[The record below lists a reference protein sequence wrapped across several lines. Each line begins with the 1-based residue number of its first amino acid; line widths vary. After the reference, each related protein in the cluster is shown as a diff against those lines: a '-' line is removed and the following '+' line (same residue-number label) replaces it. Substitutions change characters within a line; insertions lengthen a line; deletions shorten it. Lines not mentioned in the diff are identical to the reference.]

1 MSAANRYFSGNGK
14 PSMEKSKFV
23 QTCNRLSL
31 FLKEKGNLRDLSFG
45 INAKF
50 DATDDSDVSIGTG
63 ISETSPVTAP
73 AKNTTVDLLSSMN
86 YSGEKTLNA
95 EKSENIFPEYV
106 ILDSSCDVEDGKN
119 KATSS
124 SKAVTKPKTAQM
136 TIFYGGNMMVLD
148 DVPEDRVRSLML
160 MAQNE
165 PPKIENRIELTSTSN
180 DVFRSPQPIHVELQT
195 KGSDLPIAR
204 RASLHKFLAKRK
216 DRATVRAPYQVHHQ
230 SPGASS
236 SGNKHRFDLNL

>member
-14 PSMEKSKFV
+14 PPVEKSKFV

-50 DATDDSDVSIGTG
+50 DATG
-63 ISETSPVTAP
+63 ISETSPVTTP

-95 EKSENIFPEYV
+95 EKPENVFPEYV

-119 KATSS
+119 KANTS

-160 MAQNE
+160 MAQND

-236 SGNKHRFDLNL
+236 SGNEHRFDLNL